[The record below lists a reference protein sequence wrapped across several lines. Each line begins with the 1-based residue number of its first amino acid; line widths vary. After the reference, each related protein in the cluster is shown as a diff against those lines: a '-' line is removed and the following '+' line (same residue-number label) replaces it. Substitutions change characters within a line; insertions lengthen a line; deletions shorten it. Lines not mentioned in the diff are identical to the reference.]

1 MHGIPKFQASARFVV
16 LLAWLV
22 RLLGFSRGSGV
33 RGLGFG
39 VIVALVLVTVV
50 FLSPVLE
57 FSLFATVAGALGAKP
72 L

>member
-50 FLSPVLE
+50 F
-57 FSLFATVAGALGAKP
+57 
-72 L
+72 